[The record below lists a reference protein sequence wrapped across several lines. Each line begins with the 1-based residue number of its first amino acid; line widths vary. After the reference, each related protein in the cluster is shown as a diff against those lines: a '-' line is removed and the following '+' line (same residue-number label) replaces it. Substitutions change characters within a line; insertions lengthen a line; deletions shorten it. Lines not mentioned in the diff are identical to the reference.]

1 MKKNNVNSIVFGS
14 IWVLDVVLLLV
25 LILIP
30 KDNDVFNNLYSLF
43 LVSIFLIPLVLIFL
57 QSYVQIKENEKKDN
71 RPWISNIGCCLLIL
85 LNFVRFIATI
95 KQSVV
100 VEMITIMA
108 VFVAL
113 ELLIGYFVWSLK
125 QYKSKKYILLS
136 IATYASLV
144 LFFFCAMIMSYDHS
158 INW

>member
-43 LVSIFLIPLVLIFL
+43 LASIFLIPLVLIFL

-136 IATYASLV
+136 IATYVSLV